1 MANFDGLKHSTSI
14 TVTSLASVSHKLDA
28 SSCYCCMAL
37 TCPGVRHSIHL
48 AKSNPPPSND
58 IFEHPLVYAELLNTC
73 SDYRRQLF
81 EAPNIRLANV
91 NNNHTPL
98 IHRSETISEKP
109 GLAGQNTSPRPFSL
123 AEAQNITDPF
133 HLLLLHKPLPRA
145 MSSPPWDYIAKLVC
159 IGDSG
164 CGKSSLT
171 IRLCEGRFSPHH
183 DVTIG
188 VEFGSRI
195 VPVGPPNTQPPPPPA
210 PAPKTNPDGTPNGLP
225 EPPRLVEPPADG
237 PQKHMKLS
245 LWDTAG
251 QETYK
256 SVTRSYFRG
265 ASGALLVFDL
275 SRKQTFQHVTDWLND
290 LRQIAEPDIVVI
302 LVGNKADLTQDAN
315 NKREVTKE
323 EAEDWA
329 RNNGVL
335 EYVETSAKSGENV
348 EKAFMRVAERIYQNI
363 QAGKYDL
370 NDRRSGVKGP
380 VAGGS
385 KQVRIGADGSKSS
398 GGGCC

>member
-1 MANFDGLKHSTSI
+1 MA
-14 TVTSLASVSHKLDA
+14 
-28 SSCYCCMAL
+28 
-37 TCPGVRHSIHL
+37 
-48 AKSNPPPSND
+48 
-58 IFEHPLVYAELLNTC
+58 
-73 SDYRRQLF
+73 
-81 EAPNIRLANV
+81 
-91 NNNHTPL
+91 
-98 IHRSETISEKP
+98 
-109 GLAGQNTSPRPFSL
+109 
-123 AEAQNITDPF
+123 
-133 HLLLLHKPLPRA
+133 
-145 MSSPPWDYIAKLVC
+145 SPPWDYIAKLVC

-195 VPVGPPNTQPPPPPA
+195 VPVGPPHSRPA
-210 PAPKTNPDGTPNGLP
+210 PLPSSSSSSAATYNGDASTGGAPSDGLP
-225 EPPRLVEPPADG
+225 EPPRDISRV

-290 LRQIAEPDIVVI
+290 LRQIAEPDIVVV
-302 LVGNKADLTQDAN
+302 LVGNKADLTQRED
-315 NKREVTKE
+315 NKREVTRK
-323 EAEDWA
+323 EAEEWA
-329 RNNGVL
+329 RRNDVM

-348 EKAFMRVAERIYQNI
+348 ENAFMRVAERIYQNV

-370 NDRRSGVKGP
+370 NDRRSGVKGQR
-380 VAGGS
+380 AGGNR
-385 KQVRIGADGSKSS
+385 KVKLAGAVNKSAA
-398 GGGCC
+398 GGCC

>member
-1 MANFDGLKHSTSI
+1 M
-14 TVTSLASVSHKLDA
+14 
-28 SSCYCCMAL
+28 
-37 TCPGVRHSIHL
+37 
-48 AKSNPPPSND
+48 SN
-58 IFEHPLVYAELLNTC
+58 
-73 SDYRRQLF
+73 
-81 EAPNIRLANV
+81 
-91 NNNHTPL
+91 
-98 IHRSETISEKP
+98 
-109 GLAGQNTSPRPFSL
+109 
-123 AEAQNITDPF
+123 
-133 HLLLLHKPLPRA
+133 
-145 MSSPPWDYIAKLVC
+145 PWDYIAKLVC

-171 IRLCEGRFSPHH
+171 IRLCEGRFSAHH

-195 VPVGPPNTQPPPPPA
+195 VPVGPPHSKPEIPQSSSTAADDEASPSSDPEEQSSAQSPKKTPSADGLPAPPRKQPTPPP
-210 PAPKTNPDGTPNGLP
+210 
-225 EPPRLVEPPADG
+225 VG

-275 SRKQTFQHVTDWLND
+275 SRRQTFQHVTDWLND
-290 LRQIAEPDIVVI
+290 LRQIAEPDIVVV
-302 LVGNKADLTQDAN
+302 LVGNKADLAQEAD
-315 NKREVTKE
+315 NKREVTSQEAKE
-323 EAEDWA
+323 WA
-329 RNNGVL
+329 RRNGIL

-348 EKAFMRVAERIYQNI
+348 ERAFMRVAERIYQNI

-370 NDRRSGVKGP
+370 NDRRSGVKGQS
-380 VAGGS
+380 AGGS
-385 KQVRIGADGSKSS
+385 RQVKLGGDTAKSV

>member
-1 MANFDGLKHSTSI
+1 
-14 TVTSLASVSHKLDA
+14 
-28 SSCYCCMAL
+28 
-37 TCPGVRHSIHL
+37 
-48 AKSNPPPSND
+48 
-58 IFEHPLVYAELLNTC
+58 
-73 SDYRRQLF
+73 
-81 EAPNIRLANV
+81 
-91 NNNHTPL
+91 
-98 IHRSETISEKP
+98 
-109 GLAGQNTSPRPFSL
+109 
-123 AEAQNITDPF
+123 
-133 HLLLLHKPLPRA
+133 

-195 VPVGPPNTQPPPPPA
+195 VPVGPPHSKQSPTSLVPASATPDDANGNGVPP
-210 PAPKTNPDGTPNGLP
+210 TNGLP
-225 EPPRLVEPPADG
+225 EPPRNPPSG

-275 SRKQTFQHVTDWLND
+275 SRKQTFEHATDWLND

-302 LVGNKADLTQDAN
+302 LVGNKADLTQQAE

-323 EAEDWA
+323 EAQEWA
-329 RNNGVL
+329 RRNGVL

-348 EKAFMRVAERIYQNI
+348 ENAFMRVAERIFQNI

-380 VAGGS
+380 SATGS
-385 KQVRIGADGSKSS
+385 RVVMNKAPQAS
-398 GGGCC
+398 GCC